1 MKRQIITNCNVFDGN
16 HEQLKL
22 HSHIIIEDNL
32 VTEISSSD
40 VSAEN
45 FDEIIDAGGRIVI
58 PGLVDCHVH
67 VALTGGGSEMECMRA
82 DETAVR
88 GAKNAEEMLYR
99 GFTTVRDAGGLVWG
113 IKHCI
118 DTGYTIGP
126 RIFPSHSGIGQTSGH
141 CDNRPGAASMR
152 TLTGYMSPV
161 MDNKIWILADG
172 ANEVL
177 KAARDQLFLGASQIK
192 LFLGGGIA
200 SVFDPL
206 YTVQYTEE
214 EIRAAVQAAKDYGT
228 YVMAHLYTCE
238 SMQRAVR
245 AGVMSLEHTQLMDD
259 ETARMI
265 RDNGVWVCP
274 CPAFAEDSMMD
285 FISTEDMQKK
295 YRIVKQGVE
304 QQTELIDKYHLNVV
318 FGTDMAT
325 NKYFCEEHQ
334 LKDFGTWGRRYGSF
348 KTLQA
353 ATGRAYDLFKLSTY
367 RNPYPEGKIGVLEEG
382 SFADLLIVDGN
393 PVRQVDLLTDKNNF
407 RVIMKDGTIYKN
419 TLHNEGV

>member
-1 MKRQIITNCNVFDGN
+1 
-16 HEQLKL
+16 
-22 HSHIIIEDNL
+22 
-32 VTEISSSD
+32 
-40 VSAEN
+40 
-45 FDEIIDAGGRIVI
+45 
-58 PGLVDCHVH
+58 
-67 VALTGGGSEMECMRA
+67 
-82 DETAVR
+82 
-88 GAKNAEEMLYR
+88 
-99 GFTTVRDAGGLVWG
+99 
-113 IKHCI
+113 
-118 DTGYTIGP
+118 
-126 RIFPSHSGIGQTSGH
+126 
-141 CDNRPGAASMR
+141 
-152 TLTGYMSPV
+152 
-161 MDNKIWILADG
+161 
-172 ANEVL
+172 
-177 KAARDQLFLGASQIK
+177 
-192 LFLGGGIA
+192 
-200 SVFDPL
+200 
-206 YTVQYTEE
+206 
-214 EIRAAVQAAKDYGT
+214 
-228 YVMAHLYTCE
+228 MAHLYTCE

-265 RDNGVWVCP
+265 CDNGVWVCP

-353 ATGRAYDLFKLSTY
+353 ATGRAHDLFKLSTY